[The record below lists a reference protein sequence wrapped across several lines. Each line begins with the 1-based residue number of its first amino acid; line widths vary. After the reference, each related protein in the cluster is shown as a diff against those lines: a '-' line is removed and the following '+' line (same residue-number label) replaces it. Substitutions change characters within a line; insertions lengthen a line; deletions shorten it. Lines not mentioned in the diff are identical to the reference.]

1 MRRWWLALLGLA
13 VLIPGITSAQE
24 TLSLEQAMALAR
36 EQAHQ
41 VKAAAARSAA
51 AGDRVK
57 QAKGFRLPSVSLEES
72 FISTNSPAEAFAFKL
87 NQERF
92 DFGQFMV
99 TDPNDP
105 SRLET
110 GMTRLEI
117 QLPLYTGGELSG
129 RIRQA
134 ELAAEAAGKTSSWAE
149 RQAALEAAEAYVM
162 LAQAREYVALLEKS
176 RDTVKAHVELA
187 RNYEEQGMLVRSEV
201 MRAEVELSRVEDLLT
216 KAQGDAKTAAANLAF
231 RMAVDLGSEFAL
243 SPLEMPAPP
252 AEALDAWLA
261 TAEQRPDLESARAM
275 LAAGE
280 LEPEVLRAAYLPK
293 VGLVARGD
301 LFDDRPFGTHGDST
315 TFIAAARWNLW
326 QGGAHRAAAAAAKWE
341 AEAGREDVQRFTEG
355 VRLEVTQAYQET
367 LTAQARHETAAEA
380 LQAAHEAER
389 ITEERFR
396 SGVVKMIDLIDA
408 TTARR
413 EAETRELVARADAV
427 ASTLRLAVKAGR
439 EPESVIR

>member
-1 MRRWWLALLGLA
+1 MRRWWFALLALA
-13 VLIPGITSAQE
+13 VLTPEITSAQE
-24 TLSLEQAMALAR
+24 KLSLEEAMSRAR
-36 EQAHQ
+36 QQAHQ
-41 VKAAAARSAA
+41 VKAASARASAA
-51 AGDRVK
+51 GEKVR
-57 QAKGFRLPSVSLEES
+57 QAKGFRLPSVTLEES

-92 DFGQFMV
+92 DFGSFMV

-105 SRLET
+105 KRLET
-110 GMTRLEI
+110 GMTRLQI
-117 QLPLYTGGELSG
+117 QLPIYTGGELSG

-134 ELAAEAAGKTSSWAE
+134 ELAADAAAKTSSWAE

-162 LAQAREYVALLEKS
+162 LAQAREYVGLLQKS
-176 RDTVKAHVELA
+176 RDTVKAHVDLA
-187 RNYEEQGMLVRSEV
+187 RSYEEQGMLVRSEV
-201 MRAEVELSRVEDLLT
+201 MRAEVELSRVEDMLT
-216 KAQGDAKTAAANLAF
+216 KAEGDARTAAANLAF
-231 RMAVDLGSEFAL
+231 RMATDLRDEYTLA
-243 SPLEMPAPP
+243 PLEMPSPP
-252 AEALDAWLA
+252 AEGLDAWLA
-261 TAEQRPDLESARAM
+261 TSEQRPDLESARTM

-280 LEPEVLRAAYLPK
+280 LEPGVLRAAYLPK

-326 QGGAHRAAAAAAKWE
+326 QGGAHRAAVAAARWQ

-367 LTAQARHETAAEA
+367 VTAQARHETAAKA
-380 LQAAHEAER
+380 LQAAREAER
-389 ITEERFR
+389 ITEERFK